1 MSGLSSQGAFA
12 LIELKKV
19 EEIAGNIARL
29 LPAGGGLLREE
40 IRSNIRLVLESAFAR
55 MNLVTRE
62 EFDAQT
68 ALLHRTREKLEE
80 LERIVAEMEK

>member
-1 MSGLSSQGAFA
+1 

-19 EEIAGNIARL
+19 EDLVENIARV
-29 LPAGGGLLREE
+29 LPRGSGQVRTEV
-40 IRSNIRLVLESAFAR
+40 RNNVRLVLESAFAR

-68 ALLHRTREKLEE
+68 ALLHRTREKLDE
-80 LERIVAEMEK
+80 LERIVTEMED